1 MIGAIGGLLGFGLLL
16 VCMAAGLHVA
26 TAMFVVSI
34 VGGIVVMGPGI
45 LATFGS
51 QLWSTL
57 NNYILTAIPLF
68 ILMGELL
75 LRSGVTDRMYSS
87 LSDWLQRL
95 PGGLLHTNIGASAM
109 FAAISG
115 SSVATAATIGSVA
128 IPELKQ
134 RGYNDRWVYGTI
146 AAGGTL
152 GILIPPSV
160 NLIIYGAMTDTS
172 VGDLFL
178 AGLIP
183 GLVLA
188 GLFMVAVIIATVI
201 APKIAGQQE
210 KTAPLSVRLARLSGL
225 LPPVGIF
232 VVVLGTIYGGIATP
246 TEAAAIGVVLALL
259 LAVINRSF
267 SVAMLHGAFLATIK
281 MTAMILLI
289 MVAAFYLSF
298 IANVIGV
305 PQAMSSLIADL
316 GIGPVETLWLLVLFY
331 LVLGCFLETMSMMV
345 ASIPIVFPIISFL
358 GIDPVWFGIFLV
370 LMMELALITPPVG
383 MNLYVVQGIRGK
395 GPITDIFIGVAP
407 FIGALLLLVAVVIVF
422 PGLVTFL
429 PDRF

>member
-1 MIGAIGGLLGFGLLL
+1 MIGSYGGLVGFGLLL
-16 VCMAAGLHVA
+16 LLMAAGLHVA
-26 TAMFVVSI
+26 TSMFLVSI
-34 VGGIVVMGPGI
+34 AGALFIMGPSI

-57 NNYILTAIPLF
+57 NDYLLTAIPLF

-75 LRSGVTDRMYSS
+75 LRSGVTDRMYAS
-87 LSDWLQRL
+87 LSDWLDRL

-128 IPELKQ
+128 VPELK
-134 RGYNDRWVYGTI
+134 RRAYDEKWVLGTI

-178 AGLIP
+178 AGIIP
-183 GLVLA
+183 GLILT
-188 GLFMVAVIIATVI
+188 GLFMVAVIVATLARPGIAGEKDEI
-201 APKIAGQQE
+201 APMIQ
-210 KTAPLSVRLARLSGL
+210 RLARLRSL
-225 LPPVGIF
+225 LPPVAIF
-232 VVVLGTIYGGIATP
+232 LIVLGSIYGGFATP
-246 TEAAAIGVVLALL
+246 TEAAATGVVLALL
-259 LAVINRSF
+259 LAALNGALSIT
-267 SVAMLHGAFLATIK
+267 MLHQAFLSTIK

-305 PQAMSSLIADL
+305 PQAMSKLISDL
-316 GIGPVETLWLLVLFY
+316 GIGPVQTLWLLVLFY
-331 LVLGCFLETMSMMV
+331 
-345 ASIPIVFPIISFL
+345 
-358 GIDPVWFGIFLV
+358 
-370 LMMELALITPPVG
+370 
-383 MNLYVVQGIRGK
+383 
-395 GPITDIFIGVAP
+395 
-407 FIGALLLLVAVVIVF
+407 
-422 PGLVTFL
+422 
-429 PDRF
+429 